1 MAFRNNDSKAIDRQF
16 EILVF
21 RPVFKL
27 GFIFA
32 NLKVLGH
39 LFNDIERSQTSINV
53 VINIGNIGIIF

>member
-21 RPVFKL
+21 RPVLKL

>member
-1 MAFRNNDSKAIDRQF
+1 MAFRNNDSQAIGRQF

-53 VINIGNIGIIF
+53 VANIGNIGIIL